1 MSKAHDIREA
11 VEAELR
17 FDPRVDS
24 SDIRVKSVSG
34 LVALDGTVPSYPQYL
49 AAAAAARRVT
59 GVTGVRNHLAV
70 ALPSWDERDDPV
82 LTTAANNTL
91 ARNGMVP
98 AGVEASAKDGN
109 VRLTGVVSYGHQRA
123 AAETAVAALPGV
135 RGIRNKV
142 EVKYETEP
150 ADVTLLVHSAL
161 ARYALVPDDSDVR
174 AVTTRNTVTL
184 TGHVRTATE
193 HDAVIGASWMANGV
207 CAVIDELQV
216 TG

>member
-1 MSKAHDIREA
+1 MAKSAQRSGSGKSESGKPGQP
-11 VEAELR
+11 VKTL
-17 FDPRVDS
+17 PR
-24 SDIRVKSVSG
+24 KSG
-34 LVALDGTVPSYPQYL
+34 ETHQ
-49 AAAAAARRVT
+49 VT
-59 GVTGVRNHLAV
+59 
-70 ALPSWDERDDPV
+70 SDDPV

-207 CAVIDELQV
+207 YTVIDELQV